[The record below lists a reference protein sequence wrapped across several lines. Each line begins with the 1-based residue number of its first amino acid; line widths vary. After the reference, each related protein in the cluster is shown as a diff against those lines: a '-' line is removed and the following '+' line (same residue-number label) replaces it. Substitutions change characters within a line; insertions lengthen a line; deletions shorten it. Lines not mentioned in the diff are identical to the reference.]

1 MANKKRIT
9 AVAISAL
16 AVLVVGAWLAWVVT
30 YNRRIK
36 ALDLVPAEYYPMNTF
51 VELGDN
57 YCYGN
62 YYDGLSICA
71 NDYRIIDTDA
81 YLEEKGLSEDDF
93 DYLTDKICIVDL
105 TVRYRATEAQKKE
118 AQSPGEP
125 YMDVNMGDFFMC
137 GQDYYEVQN
146 TDLYLVENPTEL
158 ETTGIRFHD
167 GDDCNVKLVFNLD
180 KRFYT
185 GYSWKHIE
193 DLPRMIYLTGTP
205 VQKNGS
211 ADHVRA
217 SGGLRIRTPES
228 GFAAVRFTQKRT
240 CPQSG
245 TACPFFTLRPPNGR
259 CQQLFRVC

>member
-105 TVRYRATEAQKKE
+105 TVRYRATETQKKE

-137 GQDYYEVQN
+137 GIDYYEEQN
-146 TDLYLVENPTEL
+146 TELYLVENPVKQ

-193 DLPRMIYLTGTP
+193 DLPRMILLTGTP
-205 VQKNGS
+205 VQKNIVL
-211 ADHVRA
+211 H
-217 SGGLRIRTPES
+217 
-228 GFAAVRFTQKRT
+228 
-240 CPQSG
+240 
-245 TACPFFTLRPPNGR
+245 
-259 CQQLFRVC
+259 